1 MDGPRIAVLIPCL
14 NEEATVGNVVRNFQS
29 ALPKAAIYVF
39 DNDSTDK
46 TAQIASQNEAT
57 VQVVGLKGKG
67 NVVRRLFADI
77 DADIYVMADGDDTY
91 DADSVT
97 ALIDCLREERHDM
110 VVAVRRHEKK
120 AAYRTGHLWGNWL
133 LTTFLSR
140 LFGRSCRDIL
150 SGYRVF
156 SRRFV
161 KSFPVLSAGFDIET
175 ELTVHALELKMSV
188 GEIETPYKERPQG
201 SASKLSTY
209 KDGFR
214 ILRTMLVLF
223 SSERPFAFFGGLGVV
238 LAMTGLMLGIPVVSE
253 FMATGMVPRFPTAIL
268 ATGLMILAALSGVT
282 GLVLDNV
289 TRGRREMKL
298 LAYLRLAGP
307 K

>member
-1 MDGPRIAVLIPCL
+1 
-14 NEEATVGNVVRNFQS
+14 
-29 ALPKAAIYVF
+29 
-39 DNDSTDK
+39 
-46 TAQIASQNEAT
+46 
-57 VQVVGLKGKG
+57 
-67 NVVRRLFADI
+67 
-77 DADIYVMADGDDTY
+77 
-91 DADSVT
+91 
-97 ALIDCLREERHDM
+97 
-110 VVAVRRHEKK
+110 
-120 AAYRTGHLWGNWL
+120 
-133 LTTFLSR
+133 
-140 LFGRSCRDIL
+140 
-150 SGYRVF
+150 
-156 SRRFV
+156 
-161 KSFPVLSAGFDIET
+161 
-175 ELTVHALELKMSV
+175 MSV